1 MFHGKH
7 QKKSITK
14 KIKIMSNLEKFLS
27 IAKAN
32 PEGFTIKLNGEA
44 VTSGYCV
51 AVAETQDSFGEEGLE
66 KVLQYAE
73 ANGTAIGGWLNH
85 ENGEYYFDAV
95 QIIADREEAVKIGV
109 ANEQIAIFHLDTLE
123 CINL

>member
-1 MFHGKH
+1 ME
-7 QKKSITK
+7 
-14 KIKIMSNLEKFLS
+14 NLEKFLR
-27 IAKAN
+27 IAEEN
-32 PEGFTIKLNGEA
+32 PEGFTCEINGEA

-51 AVAETQDSFGEEGLE
+51 AVAETQNCFGEGGLR

-73 ANGTAIGGWLNH
+73 EHGTAVGGWLNR